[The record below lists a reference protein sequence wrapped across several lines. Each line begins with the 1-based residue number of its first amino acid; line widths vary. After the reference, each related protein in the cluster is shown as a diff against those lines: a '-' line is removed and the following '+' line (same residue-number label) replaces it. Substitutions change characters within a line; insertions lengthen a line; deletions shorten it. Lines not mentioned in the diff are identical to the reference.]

1 MSNRSLAAA
10 GAVSGLSLLCVLA
23 WLILLAGQL
32 GFGDATWDSLARIPV
47 VLALTAAGLLII
59 AHRTA
64 QVVGWLL
71 LLTAFAQI
79 LSRLALAA
87 SDALN
92 APTVGLTWAAGSIMH
107 VFTLLALPLWAPGGA
122 LATTGRR
129 IYVGVIALWSVLVA
143 ILPMATGGLGAQL
156 YARFYWV
163 FEVGTP
169 VLLAANLAA
178 AAWRCRGLA
187 PARRRSLSVLFPA
200 YLLWAGSLLSVYY
213 LSIDG
218 WARILLLT
226 IGGLAWPLTLGYVFA
241 GDRLWSVERPARR
254 LITGFLLLAVLII
267 LYGGAFALL
276 WATADNIVTVILLS
290 LLIGGTLRPATQA
303 AARLTDRL
311 YYGERARPYHVVRD
325 LAQRMSDA
333 VQPQEVPSLM
343 CAVLVEALL
352 IPAARVRVST
362 RGGPRDLAA
371 EGSGPTPHD
380 LPITHHSEVIGHL
393 LVASR
398 PGEDRLDQQDR
409 DVLRLLTDQF
419 APSLALLHLSE
430 DLQAGREQLV
440 TAREEERRR
449 LRRDLHDGLG
459 PTLSGLRLQ
468 VDTAQA
474 LLPDGSPAI
483 EPLNQISKTI
493 ATMVGDIRRITAGL
507 VPAPLPELGLGA
519 SLGRLVDN
527 AGAGLHT
534 TMTLSPVPLPALP
547 AALEVAV
554 YHIAAEALT
563 NVIKHAH
570 AEHVTVNLWV
580 GQSTV
585 VLTVED
591 DGSGLSHEA
600 AEHAGI
606 GRSSMRERAAE
617 LGGHVEFESDASGLV
632 VRAIMPRTRQPPV
645 EGRG

>member
-1 MSNRSLAAA
+1 MSNRSLVAA

-23 WLILLAGQL
+23 WLILLSGRL

-47 VLALTAAGLLII
+47 VLALTGAGLLII
-59 AHRTA
+59 AHRRA

-87 SDALN
+87 GDALN
-92 APTVGLTWAAGSIMH
+92 APIVGLTWAAGSVMH
-107 VFTLLALPLWAPGGA
+107 VFTLLALPLWAPDGTLPTA
-122 LATTGRR
+122 GRR
-129 IYVGVIALWSVLVA
+129 IYAGALALWSVLVA
-143 ILPMATGGLGAQL
+143 VIPMGAAGPG
-156 YARFYWV
+156 ARYYWV

-169 VLLAANLAA
+169 VLLAVNLAA
-178 AAWRCRGLA
+178 AAWRCRDLA
-187 PARRRSLSVLFPA
+187 PERRRSMSVLFPA

-213 LSIDG
+213 LSLEG
-218 WARILLLT
+218 WTRILVLT
-226 IGGLAWPLTLGYVFA
+226 VGGLALPVAVGYVFA
-241 GDRLWSVERPARR
+241 RDRLWSVERPARR
-254 LITGFLLLAVLII
+254 LITSFLLLTALII

-290 LLIGGTLRPATQA
+290 LLIGGTLRPVTQA

-343 CAVLVEALL
+343 CAVLVEALR

-398 PGEDRLDQQDR
+398 PGEDQLDQQDR

-449 LRRDLHDGLG
+449 IRRDLHDGLG
-459 PTLSGLRLQ
+459 PTLSGLRLR

-483 EPLNQISKTI
+483 EPLNQISECI
-493 ATMVGDIRRITAGL
+493 ATMVHDIRRITAGL
-507 VPAPLPELGLGA
+507 VPAPLPELGLAA
-519 SLGRLVDN
+519 SLDRLLDN

-534 TMTLSPVPLPALP
+534 SMTLSPVPLPALP
-547 AALEVAV
+547 AALEVAI
-554 YHIAAEALT
+554 YHITAEALT
-563 NVIKHAH
+563 NVIKHSRAR
-570 AEHVTVNLWV
+570 HVTVNLWV

-591 DGSGLSHEA
+591 DGTGLPDKA

-617 LGGHVEFESDASGLV
+617 LGGHVEFENGTSGLV

-645 EGRG
+645 VGRG